1 MKGLLTLD
9 VLELPFGRR
18 NNEVELRR
26 IFGQGLEDQGEAQ
39 LLVGPGDIG
48 GCRGHGDVLYTS
60 QFLFAAFFIILLV
73 IVYYFSFKG
82 TQNSRNLQGQN
93 RRKRRFCIS

>member
-26 IFGQGLEDQGEAQ
+26 IVGQGLEDQGEAQ
-39 LLVGPGDIG
+39 LLVGPGDLG
-48 GCRGHGDVLYTS
+48 GAGATVMFSTPVSSCLPP
-60 QFLFAAFFIILLV
+60 LFPLI
-73 IVYYFSFKG
+73 
-82 TQNSRNLQGQN
+82 
-93 RRKRRFCIS
+93 